1 MSDLT
6 YRAFL
11 GDGERDFHLTPALIV
26 ELEQKT
32 GAGIGAL
39 FNRMIAR
46 DFRFGDIVETVR
58 LGLIGGGAS
67 PAEAHRLVT
76 SYVHDRPLAEALPI
90 ALSILEAI
98 WFGKPAETVAEG
110 STDE

>member
-6 YRAFL
+6 YRGFL

-26 ELEQKT
+26 ELELKVGT
-32 GAGIGAL
+32 GIGAL

-46 DFRFGDIVETVR
+46 DFRFADIVETVR

-67 PAEAHRLVT
+67 PAEAHQLVDT
-76 SYVHDRPLAEALPI
+76 YVHGRPLAESLPI
-90 ALSILEAI
+90 ALSILEAV
-98 WFGKPAETVAEG
+98 WFGKSAETVAEG